1 MLLMLYLVAITAEAM
16 TGALSAGR
24 RGMDWFGVVLIAC
37 VTALGGGSVRDV
49 LLGHY
54 PLTWVKHPEYLVLT
68 SVAALVTIFIA
79 PLMRR
84 LRSLFLAL
92 DAVGLV
98 AFTLIGCMTALEMG
112 HGMLVASVSGVI
124 TGVFGGILRDIF
136 CNDIPL
142 IFRRELYASVSF
154 LAAWLY
160 LLCLYLQLPGEQAI
174 MLTLFSGFLLAP
186 AGDPFSLGNAQVH
199 LQRRRSLTLG
209 MLLQRPFHMF
219 AHQLRRIVPA
229 RLQGFQHRN
238 ARWRIAQA
246 YRQVAQP
253 ALVTCAA

>member
-37 VTALGGGSVRDV
+37 VTALGGGSVRDM

-68 SVAALVTIFIA
+68 TVAALVTIFIA
-79 PLMRR
+79 PLMRH
-84 LRSLFLAL
+84 LRSLFLVL
-92 DAVGLV
+92 DALGLV

-112 HGMLVASVSGVI
+112 QGMLVASVSGVI

-154 LAAWLY
+154 TAAWCF
-160 LLCLYLQLPGEQAI
+160 LLCTFFGMPEDQAI
-174 MLTLFSGFLLAP
+174 FVTLFGGLLLRLLAIRFNWEMP
-186 AGDPFSLGNAQVH
+186 KFVYNDEH
-199 LQRRRSLTLG
+199 
-209 MLLQRPFHMF
+209 
-219 AHQLRRIVPA
+219 
-229 RLQGFQHRN
+229 
-238 ARWRIAQA
+238 
-246 YRQVAQP
+246 
-253 ALVTCAA
+253 

>member
-1 MLLMLYLVAITAEAM
+1 MLLMLYLIAITAEAM

-68 SVAALVTIFIA
+68 SCAALLTIFIA
-79 PLMRR
+79 PVMRR
-84 LRSLFLAL
+84 LRSLFLVL
-92 DAVGLV
+92 DALGLV

-112 HGMLVASVSGVI
+112 QGMLVASISGVI

-142 IFRRELYASVSF
+142 VFRRELYASVSF
-154 LAAWLY
+154 AAAWFY
-160 LLCLYLQLPGEQAI
+160 LGCVHFQLPAEQATL
-174 MLTLFSGFLLAP
+174 LTLFGGFLL
-186 AGDPFSLGNAQVH
+186 
-199 LQRRRSLTLG
+199 R
-209 MLLQRPFHMF
+209 LLAIRFHWEMPKF
-219 AHQLRRIVPA
+219 HYNDQ
-229 RLQGFQHRN
+229 Q
-238 ARWRIAQA
+238 
-246 YRQVAQP
+246 
-253 ALVTCAA
+253 

>member
-1 MLLMLYLVAITAEAM
+1 MLLMLYLIAITAEAM

-37 VTALGGGSVRDV
+37 VTALGGGSVRDM

-68 SVAALVTIFIA
+68 SLAAILTMFIA

-84 LRSLFLAL
+84 LRTLFLVL
-92 DAVGLV
+92 DALGLV

-112 HGMLVASVSGVI
+112 QGMLVASISGVI

-142 IFRRELYASVSF
+142 VFRRELYASVSF
-154 LAAWLY
+154 AAAWFY
-160 LLCLYLQLPGEQAI
+160 LGCVHFQVPAEQS
-174 MLTLFSGFLLAP
+174 MLLTLFGGFLL
-186 AGDPFSLGNAQVH
+186 
-199 LQRRRSLTLG
+199 R
-209 MLLQRPFHMF
+209 LLAIRFHWEMPKF
-219 AHQLRRIVPA
+219 HYDDQ
-229 RLQGFQHRN
+229 Q
-238 ARWRIAQA
+238 
-246 YRQVAQP
+246 
-253 ALVTCAA
+253 

>member
-37 VTALGGGSVRDV
+37 VTALGGGSVRDM

-68 SVAALVTIFIA
+68 TFAALVTIFIA
-79 PLMRR
+79 PLMRH
-84 LRSLFLAL
+84 LRSLFLVL
-92 DAVGLV
+92 DALGLV

-112 HGMLVASVSGVI
+112 QGMLVASVSGVI

-154 LAAWLY
+154 AAAWCF
-160 LLCLYLQLPGEQAI
+160 LLCTHWDMPNEQAI
-174 MLTLFSGFLLAP
+174 FVTLFGGLLLRLLAIRFNWEMP
-186 AGDPFSLGNAQVH
+186 KFVYNDEH
-199 LQRRRSLTLG
+199 
-209 MLLQRPFHMF
+209 
-219 AHQLRRIVPA
+219 
-229 RLQGFQHRN
+229 
-238 ARWRIAQA
+238 
-246 YRQVAQP
+246 
-253 ALVTCAA
+253 

>member
-1 MLLMLYLVAITAEAM
+1 MLLMLYLIAITAEAM
-16 TGALSAGR
+16 TGALSAER

-92 DAVGLV
+92 DALGLV

-124 TGVFGGILRDIF
+124 TGVFGGILRDIL

-154 LAAWLY
+154 LAAWFY
-160 LLCLYLQLPGEQAI
+160 MLCLYLELPSEQSI
-174 MLTLFSGFLLAP
+174 LLTLFSGFLLRLLAIRFHWEMP
-186 AGDPFSLGNAQVH
+186 KFVYNDDVH
-199 LQRRRSLTLG
+199 
-209 MLLQRPFHMF
+209 
-219 AHQLRRIVPA
+219 
-229 RLQGFQHRN
+229 
-238 ARWRIAQA
+238 
-246 YRQVAQP
+246 
-253 ALVTCAA
+253 

>member
-1 MLLMLYLVAITAEAM
+1 MLLMLYLIAITAEAM

-68 SVAALVTIFIA
+68 SLAALLTIFIA
-79 PLMRR
+79 PMMRR
-84 LRSLFLAL
+84 LRSLFLVL
-92 DAVGLV
+92 DALGLV

-112 HGMLVASVSGVI
+112 QGMLVASISGVI

-142 IFRRELYASVSF
+142 VFRRELYASVSF
-154 LAAWLY
+154 AAAWFY
-160 LLCLYLQLPGEQAI
+160 LGCVYFQVPAEQA
-174 MLTLFSGFLLAP
+174 MLLTLFGGFLVRLLAI
-186 AGDPFSLGNAQVH
+186 
-199 LQRRRSLTLG
+199 R
-209 MLLQRPFHMF
+209 FHWEMPKF
-219 AHQLRRIVPA
+219 HYNDQ
-229 RLQGFQHRN
+229 Q
-238 ARWRIAQA
+238 
-246 YRQVAQP
+246 
-253 ALVTCAA
+253 